1 MLPLDKRNPPRR
13 KIEEE
18 IMMQALRIGL
28 ALCAVLAFASGA
40 SAHGIKGNYLEARTC
55 DVYTG
60 PCFANSEFGLTGD
73 QALLAWKVESGS
85 FNGVNLDGMS
95 VVAAIKAGN
104 TLGDEF
110 TNPYPA
116 KAVLIVDSRATESQ
130 RTALVAFAKEMGGR
144 LTETVARVESAPIE
158 LEVGCCEAKG
168 CARLVA
174 GKLAMIQ
181 TRCPNEQDHV
191 CGNEWV
197 YYQPLTKLNKD
208 FIPAVTVNH
217 EFKGTGLGGTWSSP
231 NKRSAF
237 IGTFSK

>member
-1 MLPLDKRNPPRR
+1 MLKFVRISLSLGLVA
-13 KIEEE
+13 
-18 IMMQALRIGL
+18 AL
-28 ALCAVLAFASGA
+28 ASGV
-40 SAHGIKGNYLEARTC
+40 SAESIKGNYVEARTC

-73 QALLAWKVESGS
+73 QALMAWKVESGS
-85 FNGVNLDGMS
+85 WKGVDLSGLG
-95 VVAAIKAGN
+95 VVAAVKAGN

-116 KAVLIVDSRATESQ
+116 KSVLIVDEKATSEQ
-130 RTALVAFAKEMGGR
+130 KEALVSFAKEMGGR
-144 LTETVARVESAPIE
+144 LLENVVRTESSPIE
-158 LEVGCCEAKG
+158 LKVACCEEKG
-168 CARLVA
+168 CAELVV
-174 GKLAMIQ
+174 GKLATIK
-181 TRCPNEQDHV
+181 TRCPNEKDHV

-208 FIPAVTVNH
+208 FVPAVTVNH

-237 IGTFSK
+237 IGSFGR